1 MTDTVSLLTAK
12 QWRGTREDSKWLM
25 KMKMASSTKK
35 SMLTFSIQVSQV
47 ENSVD
52 YKLLTPLP
60 PSV

>member
-1 MTDTVSLLTAK
+1 MTDTVSLLTDK
-12 QWRGTREDSKWLM
+12 QRRGTREDSKWLM